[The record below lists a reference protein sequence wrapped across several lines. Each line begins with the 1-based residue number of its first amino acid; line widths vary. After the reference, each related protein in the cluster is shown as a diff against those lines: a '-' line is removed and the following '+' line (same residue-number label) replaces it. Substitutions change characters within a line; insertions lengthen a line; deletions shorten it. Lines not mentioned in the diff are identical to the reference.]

1 MITKEQA
8 KQIVLEQVMTKLK
21 SCELYE
27 GAEEFDSCYAFYYQN
42 RKYVETGNPEYM
54 AVGHGPVLVTKDKG
68 EIFYTGSAFEV
79 GYYVRSLEGCGDPD
93 GDPTSI
99 IELNGLNKLGNR
111 TEIIKYLRKITAL
124 SMLKVNELVNKISA
138 GHQVEIDVGDEMAAY
153 MVTDELKA
161 LGIAARQIWTPPYEP
176 DFSEDED
183 ILPIED
189 VFGDE
194 CMCCGDTGVCKI
206 IDDHLAILC
215 DKPGCLEWWRKELS
229 KQ

>member
-8 KQIVLEQVMTKLK
+8 RQIVLEKVMSRLK

-42 RKYVETGNPEYM
+42 RKYVETGDPEYM
-54 AVGHGPVLVTKDKG
+54 DVGHGPVLVTKDNG
-68 EIFYTGSAFEV
+68 DLFYTGSAFDV
-79 GYYVRSLEGCGDPD
+79 NYYVRSLEGCGDPD
-93 GDPTSI
+93 GYPTSI
-99 IELNGLNKLGNR
+99 IELNGLHRDRNR
-111 TEIIKYLRKITAL
+111 AEIIKYLRQITAL
-124 SMLKVNELVNKISA
+124 SMSKVDEIVNKIA
-138 GHQVEIDVGDEMAAY
+138 GGDQVEIDVGDEMAAY
-153 MVTDELKA
+153 TITDELQT

-176 DFSEDED
+176 DFSEDEE

-194 CMCCGDTGVCKI
+194 CMSCGDSGACKI
-206 IDDHLAILC
+206 IDEHLAVLC
-215 DKPGCLEWWRKELS
+215 DKDGCLEWWRKELS